1 MGASQQRK
9 KRMEEKVDGL
19 TPKEIARQEEEKK
32 RRSKAALYWAIG
44 IVVALLVIFVILVN
58 SSLFTRGLPAVK
70 IGENS
75 YNVAQTRYAY
85 QTSYA
90 TFYNNYNQL
99 ISYFLDPSK
108 PLDEQQ
114 CSFDDS
120 ITWKDYFLDEGCS
133 FLQEMTY
140 LYEAAKAEGLELD
153 ESEQAAIDANLEA
166 LGTYASA
173 NGYTKDAY
181 IASYY
186 GEGNTEATVRDML
199 TRTQLAY
206 KYATEKQQSFTY
218 TDEEKD
224 AYYDEHADSYN
235 TVRYYR
241 AFLSGAADEEAGLDA
256 ETAMAQAVESAEAI
270 LDACDGSLESFQT
283 AVLTET
289 GSEASAQS
297 SAWASLPEL
306 SDWFLSPERQSG
318 DVTSVESESGVTL
331 YCFDSLED
339 NSYRTVNVRHIL
351 IRAVDAD
358 EDGEY
363 SEEELATAL
372 DQIKNI
378 QAQWDGTEEDFIRLA
393 TLFSEDTGSS
403 ADGGLYENIYKS
415 QMVPEFDAFCFEEHE
430 KGDSAIVYGSTSNY
444 TGYHLMYYV
453 GQGDIYSRML
463 ADNALRSQAFADWQS
478 EQAELYPVER
488 TFMFRY
494 V

>member
-1 MGASQQRK
+1 MR
-9 KRMEEKVDGL
+9 
-19 TPKEIARQEEEKK
+19 
-32 RRSKAALYWAIG
+32 
-44 IVVALLVIFVILVN
+44 
-58 SSLFTRGLPAVK
+58 
-70 IGENS
+70 
-75 YNVAQTRYAY
+75 
-85 QTSYA
+85 
-90 TFYNNYNQL
+90 
-99 ISYFLDPSK
+99 
-108 PLDEQQ
+108 
-114 CSFDDS
+114 
-120 ITWKDYFLDEGCS
+120 
-133 FLQEMTY
+133 
-140 LYEAAKAEGLELD
+140 
-153 ESEQAAIDANLEA
+153 
-166 LGTYASA
+166 
-173 NGYTKDAY
+173 
-181 IASYY
+181 
-186 GEGNTEATVRDML
+186 
-199 TRTQLAY
+199 
-206 KYATEKQQSFTY
+206 
-218 TDEEKD
+218 
-224 AYYDEHADSYN
+224 
-235 TVRYYR
+235 
-241 AFLSGAADEEAGLDA
+241 
-256 ETAMAQAVESAEAI
+256 
-270 LDACDGSLESFQT
+270 
-283 AVLTET
+283 
-289 GSEASAQS
+289 QS

-339 NSYRTVNVRHIL
+339 NSYRTVSVRHIL

-444 TGYHLMYYV
+444 TGYHLIYYV